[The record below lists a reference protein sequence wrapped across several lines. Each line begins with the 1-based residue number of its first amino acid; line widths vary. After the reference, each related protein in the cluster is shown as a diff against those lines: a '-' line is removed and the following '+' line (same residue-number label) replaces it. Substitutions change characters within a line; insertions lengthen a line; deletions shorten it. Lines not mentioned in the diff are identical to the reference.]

1 MKTPF
6 RPSVI
11 GACLLILTLP
21 AVADLFVIDLGIT
34 TPPAYI
40 GGLYMSP
47 FPANGSPEGTTTYD
61 LAPPSTSPVMGPLSF
76 DTEMIHL
83 KVTSSWSTWSHG
95 YKGSV
100 YHFDEIALGDLGPN
114 GNPLPTPVSLNLP
127 GLTQAFSFYLEP
139 AFFGPN
145 KDGSASFQIT
155 ATTAGGLMSV
165 LDWSIGGYGGARGLG
180 IYTDDP
186 FDPLASLSILGLN
199 TWPDGWAAGEFAING
214 IRGPDVPDPG
224 STLLIFGLGVLGLA
238 GWSRRSVL

>member
-6 RPSVI
+6 RTPVI
-11 GACLLILTLP
+11 GACLLIVSLP
-21 AVADLFVIDLGIT
+21 AGAGLFVIDLGT
-34 TPPAYI
+34 STPPSYL
-40 GGLYMSP
+40 GGHYMSP
-47 FPANGSPEGTTTYD
+47 FPANVSPEGTLTYD
-61 LAPPSTSPVMGPLSF
+61 LAPPSNSPVIGPLLFS
-76 DTEMIHL
+76 TEMVHL

-100 YHFDEIALGDLGPN
+100 YHFDEILLGDLGPN

-145 KDGSASFQIT
+145 HDGSANFQIT

-165 LDWSIGGYGGARGLG
+165 LDGNIAAFGGARGVG

-199 TWPDGWAAGEFAING
+199 TWPDGWATGEFAING
-214 IRGPDVPDPG
+214 IRGPDVPDLG

-238 GWSRRSVL
+238 AWSRRSDL